1 MRLDE
6 FSSVVKKVKETTGDE
21 KFDNMMNN
29 ISGSDSPQTNLGNRS
44 ITTDRKIMELTHK
57 IFLRLREYDD
67 PEIYEKFINFMIKTV
82 ETNVGPIDESLKNK
96 A

>member
-6 FSSVVKKVKETTGDE
+6 ITGDAD
-21 KFDNMMNN
+21 FDKMIGN
-29 ISGSDSPQTNLGNRS
+29 ISSSDTPSVDLSNRK
-44 ITTDRKIMELTHK
+44 TVPDRKIMELTHK

-82 ETNVGPIDESLKNK
+82 ETNVGPIDESKSR
-96 A
+96 